1 MQQSA
6 QTTEMR
12 EQITTK
18 HLYKN
23 VTLHCEMTA
32 KVVHP
37 QLKECKS
44 FYLIKS

>member
-18 HLYKN
+18 HLYF
-23 VTLHCEMTA
+23 CEMTA
-32 KVVHP
+32 KVVCP
-37 QLKECKS
+37 QLKECNS